1 MTRNNRSYT
10 KEFIK
15 ESVSFALSF
24 SSIKSAA
31 NELGIPHSTL
41 VGWINKSKIAGEF
54 PASSD
59 QAINVGDI
67 LKENRE
73 LKKRLSLLEEEK
85 AILKKAATYFA
96 KELR

>member
-41 VGWINKSKIAGEF
+41 VGWINKSKIVGEF